1 MCNLWQKER
10 RSCDRRFVPR
20 EGLEPSRPCEQQIL
34 SLPCLPFHH
43 QGLLKSGAKVHTFFD
58 MVKYFF
64 AECLKMCIFAH
75 EKDGALNPIN
85 RCKEP

>member
-1 MCNLWQKER
+1 MMCLDLLRQRKGLALDLCMLGQKER

-43 QGLLKSGAKVHTFFD
+43 QGLSLMGYWLLFIVYKFSESASITPH
-58 MVKYFF
+58 
-64 AECLKMCIFAH
+64 L
-75 EKDGALNPIN
+75 
-85 RCKEP
+85 